1 MKVLVTG
8 ASGFLGGH
16 VAERLSARG
25 DSVRALV
32 RSTSSRAHL
41 QTLPNVE
48 LFEGAVEDADRMK
61 EAVDGVEAIVHTAG
75 LVKARSTDEFF
86 ATNVGGTSN
95 LVQAARGGRGKGSP
109 VKRFVFVSSLTA
121 CGPSPDGRPVPRD
134 QEAPN
139 NAYGRSKLS
148 AEKVVLSV
156 KDEVRSVILRPGA
169 IYGPRDGEI
178 LDVFKSIQ
186 RGLLPLVGTGEAKGS
201 WIYATDCAD
210 ACVCAIDADVPSG
223 STFFVDDGNAAIDQK
238 ELCADAER
246 ALGRRA
252 LIRGSIPVPVLM
264 AIARGVEIFG
274 RVTNRAVMLTP
285 EKANMLL
292 QHWVCSSEE
301 TRTAL
306 GWQPQVGWQE
316 GLDRTVK
323 WYRENGWL

>member
-16 VAERLSARG
+16 VADRLTARG
-25 DSVRALV
+25 DSVRAMV
-32 RSTSSRAHL
+32 RSTSNRKHL
-41 QTLPNVE
+41 ETLPNLE
-48 LFEGAVEDADRMK
+48 FFEGAIEDADRVK

-95 LVQAARGGRGKGSP
+95 LVQAARGGRGRGSP
-109 VKRFVFVSSLTA
+109 VKRFVFISSLTA
-121 CGPSPDGRPVPRD
+121 CGPSPDGRPVARD

-148 AEKVVLSV
+148 AEKVVLSA

-186 RGLLPLVGTGEAKGS
+186 RGLLPLMGTGEAKGS

-210 ACVCAIDADVPSG
+210 ACLRAIDADVPSG
-223 STFFVDDGNAAIDQK
+223 STFFVDDGEAAIDQK
-238 ELCADAER
+238 QLCADAER

-252 LIRGSIPVPVLM
+252 LLRGSIPVPLVM

-301 TRTAL
+301 TRSAL
-306 GWQPQVGWQE
+306 GWQPQVRWQE

>member
-16 VAERLSARG
+16 VAERLTARG
-25 DSVRALV
+25 DTVRAMV
-32 RSTSSRAHL
+32 RSTSNRKHL
-41 QTLPNVE
+41 EKLPNLE
-48 LFEGAVEDADRMK
+48 FFEGSIDDADRVR
-61 EAVDGVEAIVHTAG
+61 EAVEGVEAIVHTAG

-109 VKRFVFVSSLTA
+109 IKRFVYVSSLTA
-121 CGPSPDGRPVPRD
+121 CGPSLDGRPVPSD

-139 NAYGRSKLS
+139 NAYGRSKLA
-148 AEKVVLSV
+148 AEKVVLSA
-156 KDEVRSVILRPGA
+156 KNEVPSVILRPGA

-178 LDVFKSIQ
+178 LDLFKTIQ
-186 RGLLPLVGTGEAKGS
+186 RGLLPLVGTGEAKGV

-210 ACVCAIDADVPSG
+210 ACVRAIDTDVPSG
-223 STFFVDDGNAAIDQK
+223 SAYFVDDGHGAIDQK
-238 ELCADAER
+238 QVFADAER
-246 ALGRRA
+246 ALGRKA
-252 LIRGSIPVPVLM
+252 LLRGSIPVPVLM
-264 AIARGVEIFG
+264 AIARGVEMFG

-285 EKANMLL
+285 EKAEMLL

-301 TRTAL
+301 TRSAL
-306 GWQPQVGWQE
+306 GWEPQVAWHE

>member
-32 RSTSSRAHL
+32 RSTSNRAHL
-41 QTLPNVE
+41 QTLSNVE
-48 LFEGAVEDADRMK
+48 LFEGAVEDADGMK
-61 EAVDGVEAIVHTAG
+61 EAVDGVEAVVHTAG

-95 LVQAARGGRGKGSP
+95 LVQAARGGRGKGSL

-121 CGPSPDGRPVPRD
+121 CGPSPDGRPVARD

-201 WIYATDCAD
+201 WVYATDCAD
-210 ACVCAIDADVPSG
+210 ACIRAIDADVPSG

-301 TRTAL
+301 TRAAL
-306 GWQPQVGWQE
+306 GWAPQVGWQE